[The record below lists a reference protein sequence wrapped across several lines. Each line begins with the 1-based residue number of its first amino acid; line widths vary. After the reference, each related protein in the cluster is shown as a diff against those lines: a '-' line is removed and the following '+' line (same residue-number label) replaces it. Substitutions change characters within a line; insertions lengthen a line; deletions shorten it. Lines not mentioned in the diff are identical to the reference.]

1 MTKVLSWIA
10 TALGV
15 VIRPCY
21 SLTGNYALAIL
32 LFVLF
37 SKIILLP
44 LSVWVQNNSIKL
56 VKMQPEVNWLN
67 VHHFGDA
74 ETIAEEHAKI
84 NKKYRYNVWVG
95 LIPIFIQ
102 FVLLLGIV
110 QVIYHPLN
118 YVLGIDPATIS
129 EIEAIA
135 SEISGMSVGD
145 NAIQLTAVDLIQGG
159 EHAARFAAVDASVL
173 ASVSAL
179 RMTLFGLSL
188 ALLPIKKLGITLLF
202 PAIAAGSSWLLCYT
216 QNKSQVLQAEQSNW
230 NKYGVMAF
238 SVALSLYLGF
248 GVPAGIAYYWT
259 LSNLAAIAQ
268 MYLLNIAINPKK
280 HVDYEELRKSQAAL
294 SELKALARAGK
305 PKGKDPN
312 RKREKADYKRF
323 FHVANKHL
331 VFYSEKNG
339 FWKYYADIIESLLR
353 RTNVKI
359 HYVTNDPDDAIFER
373 AKTEPRLVPYYIGQ
387 RKLVITLMK
396 MDAEVVVMTTPD
408 LDNFQ
413 LKRSY
418 VKKDVEY
425 IYTPHD
431 MMSIHMGFRKGAMDH
446 FDTVL
451 CVGPQQTAEIR
462 QTEKVYG
469 LPEKKLIPCGY
480 VLLDDLRRDFKA
492 AEKGDKPRIL
502 IAPSWQDDNLLDSV
516 IDDLLS
522 ELLGKGYRITVRPH
536 PEYVKRY
543 RLRLDQLIE
552 RYAGADSE
560 ELIFETD
567 FTSNR
572 SIWESDLLITDW
584 SGISVEY
591 SYTTERP
598 CLFINTKIKCL
609 NPEWEKIGITPL
621 EIALRDRI
629 GVSLEKEAVKGKAG
643 STVADMLER
652 ADEWKEKIAAVRDEN
667 VFNPGKCGEAAADY
681 IIQTLRQRREKAK
694 NDSESKK

>member
-1 MTKVLSWIA
+1 
-10 TALGV
+10 
-15 VIRPCY
+15 
-21 SLTGNYALAIL
+21 
-32 LFVLF
+32 
-37 SKIILLP
+37 
-44 LSVWVQNNSIKL
+44 
-56 VKMQPEVNWLN
+56 LN

-74 ETIAEEHAKI
+74 EYIAEEHAKI
-84 NKKYRYNVWVG
+84 NKKYRYNVWIG
-95 LIPIFIQ
+95 LIPILIQ

-110 QVIYHPLN
+110 QVIYNPLR

-129 EIEAIA
+129 EIGEIA
-135 SEISGMSVGD
+135 SEISGIGIGD
-145 NAIQLTAVDLIQGG
+145 NALQLTAVDLIKGG
-159 EHAARFAAVDASVL
+159 EYAAEFASIDASVL
-173 ASVSAL
+173 STISSL
-179 RMTLFGLSL
+179 EMSLFGLSL
-188 ALLPIKKLGITLLF
+188 ALLPIKKLGITLIF
-202 PAIAAGSSWLLCYT
+202 PAIAALSSWLLCYT

-238 SVALSLYLGF
+238 SVGLSLYLGF

-259 LSNLAAIAQ
+259 LSNLAAILQ

-294 SELKALARAGK
+294 SELKALARSGK

-339 FWKYYADIIESLLR
+339 FWKYYADIIEQLLR
-353 RTNVKI
+353 RTNLKI
-359 HYVTNDPDDAIFER
+359 HYITNDPDDAIFER

-387 RKLVITLMK
+387 RKLVLTLMK

-431 MMSIHMGFRKGAMDH
+431 MMSVHMGFRKGAMDH

-451 CVGPQQTAEIR
+451 CSGPRQIDEIR
-462 QTEKVYG
+462 ATERVYG
-469 LPEKKLIPCGY
+469 LPAKNLIPCGY
-480 VLLDDLRRDFKA
+480 VLLDDLRRDFKPG
-492 AEKGDKPRIL
+492 EKGDKPRIL
-502 IAPSWQDDNLLDSV
+502 IAPSWQEDNLLDSV

-522 ELLGKGYRITVRPH
+522 ELLGQGYRITVRPH

-552 RYAGADSE
+552 RYAGADPD
-560 ELIFETD
+560 ELSFETD

-572 SIWESDLLITDW
+572 SIWESDLLVTDW

-609 NPEWEKIGITPL
+609 NPEWEKIGLTPL
-621 EIALRDRI
+621 EISLRDEI
-629 GVSLEKEAVKGKAG
+629 GVSLEKDAVKGEAKK
-643 STVADMLER
+643 TVAEMLTN
-652 ADEWKEKIAAVRDEN
+652 ADKWREKIAAVRDEL
-667 VFNPGKCGEAAADY
+667 VFNPGRCGEVAADY
-681 IIQTLRQRREKAK
+681 IITALQKRRAK
-694 NDSESKK
+694 K

>member
-10 TALGV
+10 TALGL

-21 SLTGNYALAIL
+21 NLTGNYALAIL
-32 LFVLF
+32 LFVLI

-44 LSVWVQNNSIKL
+44 LSIWVQNNSIKL

-74 ETIAEEHAKI
+74 EYIAEEHAKI
-84 NKKYRYNVWVG
+84 NKKYRYNVWIG
-95 LIPIFIQ
+95 LIPILIQ

-110 QVIYHPLN
+110 QVIYNPLR

-129 EIEAIA
+129 EIGEIA
-135 SEISGMSVGD
+135 SEISGIGIGD
-145 NAIQLTAVDLIQGG
+145 NALQLTAVDLIKGG
-159 EHAARFAAVDASVL
+159 EYAAEFASIDASVL
-173 ASVSAL
+173 STISSL
-179 RMTLFGLSL
+179 EMSLFGLSL
-188 ALLPIKKLGITLLF
+188 ALLPIKKLGITLIF
-202 PAIAAGSSWLLCYT
+202 PAIAALSSWLLCYT

-238 SVALSLYLGF
+238 SVGLSLYLGF

-259 LSNLAAIAQ
+259 LSNLAAILQ

-294 SELKALARAGK
+294 SELKALARSGK

-339 FWKYYADIIESLLR
+339 FWKYYADIIEQLLR
-353 RTNVKI
+353 RTNLKI
-359 HYVTNDPDDAIFER
+359 HYITNDPDDAIFER

-387 RKLVITLMK
+387 RKLVLTLMK

-431 MMSIHMGFRKGAMDH
+431 MMSVHMGFRKGAMDH

-451 CVGPQQTAEIR
+451 CSGPRQIDEIR
-462 QTEKVYG
+462 ATERVYG
-469 LPEKKLIPCGY
+469 LPAKNLIPCGY
-480 VLLDDLRRDFKA
+480 VLLDDLRRDFKPG
-492 AEKGDKPRIL
+492 EKGDKPRIL
-502 IAPSWQDDNLLDSV
+502 IAPSWQEDNLLDSV

-522 ELLGKGYRITVRPH
+522 ELLGQGYRITVRPH

-552 RYAGADSE
+552 RYAGADPD
-560 ELIFETD
+560 ELSFETD

-572 SIWESDLLITDW
+572 SIWESDLLVTDW

-609 NPEWEKIGITPL
+609 NPEWEKIGLTPL
-621 EIALRDRI
+621 EISLRDEI
-629 GVSLEKEAVKGKAG
+629 GVSLEKDAVKGEAKK
-643 STVADMLER
+643 TVAEMLTN
-652 ADEWKEKIAAVRDEN
+652 ADKWREKIAAVRDEL
-667 VFNPGKCGEAAADY
+667 VFNPGRCGEVAADY
-681 IIQTLRQRREKAK
+681 IITALQKRRAK
-694 NDSESKK
+694 K

>member
-1 MTKVLSWIA
+1 MTKILSWIA
-10 TALGV
+10 TALGF

-32 LFVLF
+32 LFVLI
-37 SKIILLP
+37 SKVILLP

-67 VHHFGDA
+67 VHHFGDT
-74 ETIAEEHAKI
+74 EYIAEEHAKI
-84 NKKYRYNVWVG
+84 YKRYHYNVWIG
-95 LIPIFIQ
+95 LIPILIQ

-110 QVIYHPLN
+110 QVIYNPLN
-118 YVLGIDPATIS
+118 YVLGLDPATIS
-129 EIEAIA
+129 EIGSITADL
-135 SEISGMSVGD
+135 SGLSVGD
-145 NAIQLTAVDLIQGG
+145 NAIQLTAVDLIKGG
-159 EHAARFAAVDASVL
+159 EHAAAFASVDPAAL

-179 RMTLFGLSL
+179 NMSLFTLSL
-188 ALLPIKKLGITLLF
+188 ALLPIKRLGVTLIF
-202 PAIAAGSSWLLCYT
+202 PALAAGSSWLLCYT

-259 LSNLAAIAQ
+259 LSNLAAILQ

-280 HVDYEELRKSQAAL
+280 HVDYDELRKSQAAL
-294 SELKALARAGK
+294 TELKALANAGK

-312 RKREKADYKRF
+312 RKRERADYKRF
-323 FHVANKHL
+323 FRVANKHL

-339 FWKYYADIIESLLR
+339 FWKYYADIVESLLR

-359 HYVTNDPDDAIFER
+359 HYVTSDPDDAIFER
-373 AKTEPRLVPYYIGQ
+373 AKTEPRLVPYYVGS
-387 RKLVITLMK
+387 RKLVLTMMK

-418 VKKDVEY
+418 IKKDVEY

-431 MMSIHMGFRKGAMDH
+431 MMSVHMGFRKDAMAH
-446 FDTVL
+446 FDAIL
-451 CVGPQQTAEIR
+451 CVGPQQTEELRALER
-462 QTEKVYG
+462 TYG
-469 LPEKKLIPCGY
+469 FPEKKLIPCGY
-480 VLLDDLRRDFKA
+480 VQLDDLRKNFKESA
-492 AEKGDKPRIL
+492 RGDKPRIL
-502 IAPSWQDDNLLDSV
+502 IAPSCQEDNLLDSV
-516 IDDLLS
+516 IDG
-522 ELLGKGYRITVRPH
+522 LLGQLLGQGYRITVRPH

-543 RLRLDQLIE
+543 RIRLDQLIE
-552 RYAGADSE
+552 RYADADPE
-560 ELIFETD
+560 ELVFETD
-567 FTSNR
+567 FTSNA

-584 SGISVEY
+584 SGISVEF

-598 CLFINTKIKCL
+598 CLFVNTRIKCQ

-621 EIALRDRI
+621 EIALRDKI
-629 GVSLEKEAVKGKAG
+629 GVSLEKDEVETKTRA
-643 STVADMLER
+643 TVSDMLAHASDWR
-652 ADEWKEKIAAVRDEN
+652 AEIAAVRDQN
-667 VFNPGKCGEAAADY
+667 VFNPGRCGEVAADY
-681 IIQTLRQRREKAK
+681 IIRTLSEKREKAK
-694 NDSESKK
+694 KK

>member
-1 MTKVLSWIA
+1 MTKILSWIA
-10 TALGV
+10 AALGF

-32 LFVLF
+32 LFVLI
-37 SKIILLP
+37 SKVILLP

-67 VHHFGDA
+67 VHHFGDT
-74 ETIAEEHAKI
+74 EYIAEEHAKI
-84 NKKYRYNVWVG
+84 YKRYHYNVWIG
-95 LIPIFIQ
+95 LIPILIQ

-110 QVIYHPLN
+110 QVIYNPLR
-118 YVLGIDPATIS
+118 YVLGIDAATIS
-129 EIEAIA
+129 QIETIA
-135 SEISGMSVGD
+135 ADLSGLSIKD
-145 NAIQLTAVDLIQGG
+145 NAIQLTAVDLIKGG
-159 EHAARFAAVDASVL
+159 EHAAAFASVDP
-173 ASVSAL
+173 AAL
-179 RMTLFGLSL
+179 SSISSLNMSLFTLSL
-188 ALLPIKKLGITLLF
+188 ALLPIKRLGVTLLF
-202 PAIAAGSSWLLCYT
+202 PALAAGSSWLLCYT

-259 LSNLAAIAQ
+259 LSNLAAILQ

-280 HVDYEELRKSQAAL
+280 QVDYDELRKSQAAL
-294 SELKALARAGK
+294 SELKALAQAGK

-323 FHVANKHL
+323 FRVANKHL

-339 FWKYYADIIESLLR
+339 FWKYYADIVENLLR
-353 RTNVKI
+353 RTNLKI

-373 AKTEPRLVPYYIGQ
+373 AKTEPRLIPYYIGA
-387 RKLVITLMK
+387 RKLVLTMMK

-418 VKKDVEY
+418 IKKDVEY

-431 MMSIHMGFRKGAMDH
+431 MMSVHMGFRKGSMDH
-446 FDTVL
+446 FDAIL
-451 CVGPQQTAEIR
+451 CVGPQQMEEIR
-462 QTEKVYG
+462 ATERLYG

-480 VLLDDLRRDFKA
+480 VQLDDLRKNFKA
-492 AEKGDKPRIL
+492 CERGDKPRIL
-502 IAPSWQDDNLLDSV
+502 IAPSWQEDNLLDSV
-516 IDDLLS
+516 IDG
-522 ELLGKGYRITVRPH
+522 LLGQLLGQGYRITVRPH

-543 RLRLDQLIE
+543 RIRLDQLIE
-552 RYAGADSE
+552 RYADADPE

-567 FTSNR
+567 FTSNA
-572 SIWESDLLITDW
+572 SIWGSDLLITDW
-584 SGISVEY
+584 SGISVEF

-598 CLFINTKIKCL
+598 CLFVNTKIKCQ
-609 NPEWEKIGITPL
+609 NPEWEKVGITPL
-621 EIALRDRI
+621 EIALRDEI
-629 GVSLEKEAVKGKAG
+629 GVSLEKDEVESKTRE
-643 STVADMLER
+643 TVAGMVAHAND
-652 ADEWKEKIAAVRDEN
+652 WKAQIAAVRDKN
-667 VFNPGKCGEAAADY
+667 VFNPGRCGEAAADY
-681 IIQTLRQRREKAK
+681 IIRTLSEKREQAK
-694 NDSESKK
+694 KK

>member
-10 TALGV
+10 TALGL

-21 SLTGNYALAIL
+21 NLTGNYALAIL
-32 LFVLF
+32 LFVLI

-44 LSVWVQNNSIKL
+44 LSIWVQNNSIKL

-74 ETIAEEHAKI
+74 EYIAEEHAKI
-84 NKKYRYNVWVG
+84 NKKYRYNVWIG
-95 LIPIFIQ
+95 LIPILIQ

-110 QVIYHPLN
+110 QVIYNPLR

-129 EIEAIA
+129 EIGEIA
-135 SEISGMSVGD
+135 SEISGIGIGD
-145 NAIQLTAVDLIQGG
+145 NALQLTAVDLIKGG
-159 EHAARFAAVDASVL
+159 EYAAEFASIDASVL
-173 ASVSAL
+173 STISSL
-179 RMTLFGLSL
+179 EMSLFGLSL
-188 ALLPIKKLGITLLF
+188 ALLPIKKLGITLIF
-202 PAIAAGSSWLLCYT
+202 PAIAALSSWLLCYT

-238 SVALSLYLGF
+238 SVGLSLYLGF

-259 LSNLAAIAQ
+259 LSNLAAILQ

-294 SELKALARAGK
+294 SELKALARSGK

-339 FWKYYADIIESLLR
+339 FWKYYADIIEELLR
-353 RTNVKI
+353 RTNLKI

-373 AKTEPRLVPYYIGQ
+373 AKTEPRLVPYYIGT
-387 RKLVITLMK
+387 RKIVMALMR

-408 LDNFQ
+408 LNTYQ
-413 LKRSY
+413 LKRSF
-418 VKKDVEY
+418 VKRDVEY

-431 MMSIHMGFRKGAMDH
+431 MMSTHMGFRKGALDH

-451 CVGPQQTAEIR
+451 CVGPQQTEEIR
-462 QTEKVYG
+462 ATEKVYG
-469 LPEKKLIPCGY
+469 LPEKKLLPCGY
-480 VLLDDLRRDFKA
+480 VLLDDLRRDFKPA
-492 AEKGDKPRIL
+492 PIGDKPRIL
-502 IAPSWQDDNLLDSV
+502 IAPSWQEDNLLDSV
-516 IDDLLS
+516 IDDLIS
-522 ELLGKGYRITVRPH
+522 ELSGKGYRITVRPH

-543 RLRLDQLIE
+543 RARLDQLLE
-552 RYAGADSE
+552 RYAGADPE

-567 FTSNR
+567 FSSNR

-584 SGISVEY
+584 SGISVEF

-598 CLFINTKIKCL
+598 CVFVNTKIKCL
-609 NPEWEKIGITPL
+609 NPEWEKLGITPL
-621 EIALRDRI
+621 EIALRDKI
-629 GVSLEKEAVKGKAG
+629 GVSLDKDAVKGRIAE
-643 STVADMLER
+643 TVSSMLTKR
-652 ADEWKEKIAAVRDEN
+652 DEWRSQIAAVRDEN
-667 VFNPGKCGEAAADY
+667 VFNPGKCGAVAADY
-681 IIQTLRQRREKAK
+681 IIKTLSEKRESAKAK
-694 NDSESKK
+694 K

>member
-10 TALGV
+10 TALGL

-21 SLTGNYALAIL
+21 NLTGNYALAIL
-32 LFVLF
+32 LFVLI

-44 LSVWVQNNSIKL
+44 LSIWVQNNSIKL

-74 ETIAEEHAKI
+74 EYIAEEHAKI
-84 NKKYRYNVWVG
+84 NKKYRYNVWIG
-95 LIPIFIQ
+95 LIPILIQ

-110 QVIYHPLN
+110 QVIYNPLR

-129 EIEAIA
+129 EIGEIA
-135 SEISGMSVGD
+135 SEISGIGIGD
-145 NAIQLTAVDLIQGG
+145 NALQLTAVDLIKGG
-159 EHAARFAAVDASVL
+159 EYAAEFSSIDASVL
-173 ASVSAL
+173 STISSL
-179 RMTLFGLSL
+179 EMSLFGLSL
-188 ALLPIKKLGITLLF
+188 ALLPIKKLGITLIF
-202 PAIAAGSSWLLCYT
+202 PAIAALSSWLLCYT

-238 SVALSLYLGF
+238 SVGLSLYLGF

-259 LSNLAAIAQ
+259 LSNLAAILQ

-294 SELKALARAGK
+294 SELKALARSGK

-339 FWKYYADIIESLLR
+339 FWKYYADIIEQLLR
-353 RTNVKI
+353 RTNLKI
-359 HYVTNDPDDAIFER
+359 HYITNDPDDAIFER

-387 RKLVITLMK
+387 RKLVLTLMK

-431 MMSIHMGFRKGAMDH
+431 MMSVHMGFRKGAMDH

-451 CVGPQQTAEIR
+451 CSGPRQIEEIR
-462 QTEKVYG
+462 ATERVYG
-469 LPEKKLIPCGY
+469 LPAKNLIPCGY
-480 VLLDDLRRDFKA
+480 VLLDDLRRDFKPG
-492 AEKGDKPRIL
+492 EKGDKPRIL
-502 IAPSWQDDNLLDSV
+502 IAPSWQEDNLLDSV
-516 IDDLLS
+516 IDDLLGQ
-522 ELLGKGYRITVRPH
+522 LLGRGYRITVRPH

-552 RYAGADSE
+552 RYADADPE
-560 ELIFETD
+560 ELTFETD

-572 SIWESDLLITDW
+572 SIWESDLLVTDW

-609 NPEWEKIGITPL
+609 NPEWEKIGLTPL
-621 EIALRDRI
+621 EISLRDEI
-629 GVSLEKEAVKGKAG
+629 GVSLEKDAVKGEAKK
-643 STVADMLER
+643 TVAEMLTN
-652 ADEWKEKIAAVRDEN
+652 ADKWREKIAAVRDEL
-667 VFNPGKCGEAAADY
+667 VFNPGRCGEVAADY
-681 IIQTLRQRREKAK
+681 IITALQKRRAK
-694 NDSESKK
+694 K

>member
-10 TALGV
+10 TALGL

-21 SLTGNYALAIL
+21 NLTGNYALAIL
-32 LFVLF
+32 LFVLI

-44 LSVWVQNNSIKL
+44 LSIWVQNNSIKL

-74 ETIAEEHAKI
+74 EYIAEEHAKI
-84 NKKYRYNVWVG
+84 NKKYRYNVWIG
-95 LIPIFIQ
+95 LIPILIQ

-110 QVIYHPLN
+110 QVIYNPLR

-129 EIEAIA
+129 EIGEIA
-135 SEISGMSVGD
+135 SEISGIGVGD
-145 NAIQLTAVDLIQGG
+145 NALQLTAVDLIKGG
-159 EHAARFAAVDASVL
+159 EYAAEFASIDASVL
-173 ASVSAL
+173 STISSL
-179 RMTLFGLSL
+179 EMSLFGLSL
-188 ALLPIKKLGITLLF
+188 ALLPIKKLGITLIF
-202 PAIAAGSSWLLCYT
+202 PAIAALSSWLLCYT

-238 SVALSLYLGF
+238 SVGLSLYLGF

-259 LSNLAAIAQ
+259 LSNLAAILQ

-294 SELKALARAGK
+294 SELKALARSGK

-339 FWKYYADIIESLLR
+339 FWKYYADIIEQLLR
-353 RTNVKI
+353 RTNLKI
-359 HYVTNDPDDAIFER
+359 HYITNDPDDAIFER

-387 RKLVITLMK
+387 RKLVLTLMK

-431 MMSIHMGFRKGAMDH
+431 MMSVHMGFRKGAMDH

-451 CVGPQQTAEIR
+451 CSGPRQIEEIR
-462 QTEKVYG
+462 ATERVYG
-469 LPEKKLIPCGY
+469 LPAKNLIPCGY
-480 VLLDDLRRDFKA
+480 VLLDDLRRDFKPG
-492 AEKGDKPRIL
+492 EKGDKPRIL
-502 IAPSWQDDNLLDSV
+502 IAPSWQEDNLLDSV

-522 ELLGKGYRITVRPH
+522 ELLGQGYRITVRPH

-552 RYAGADSE
+552 RYAGADPE
-560 ELIFETD
+560 ELTFESD

-572 SIWESDLLITDW
+572 SIWESDLLVTDW

-609 NPEWEKIGITPL
+609 NPEWEKIGLTPL
-621 EIALRDRI
+621 EISLRDEI
-629 GVSLEKEAVKGKAG
+629 GVSLEKDAVKGEAKK
-643 STVADMLER
+643 TVAEMLTN
-652 ADEWKEKIAAVRDEN
+652 ADKWREKIAAVRDEL
-667 VFNPGKCGEAAADY
+667 VFNPGRCGEVAADY
-681 IIQTLRQRREKAK
+681 IITALQKRRAK
-694 NDSESKK
+694 K

>member
-10 TALGV
+10 TALGL

-21 SLTGNYALAIL
+21 NLTGNYALAIL
-32 LFVLF
+32 LFVLI
-37 SKIILLP
+37 SKSILLP
-44 LSVWVQNNSIKL
+44 LSIWVQNNSIKL

-74 ETIAEEHAKI
+74 EYIAEEHAKI
-84 NKKYRYNVWVG
+84 NKKYRYNVWIG
-95 LIPIFIQ
+95 LIPILIQ

-110 QVIYHPLN
+110 QVIYNPLR

-129 EIEAIA
+129 EIGEIA
-135 SEISGMSVGD
+135 SEISGIGVGD
-145 NAIQLTAVDLIQGG
+145 NALQLTAVDLIKGG
-159 EHAARFAAVDASVL
+159 EYAAEFASIDASVL
-173 ASVSAL
+173 STISSL
-179 RMTLFGLSL
+179 EMSLFGLSL
-188 ALLPIKKLGITLLF
+188 ALLPIKKLGITLIF
-202 PAIAAGSSWLLCYT
+202 PAIAALSSWLLCYT

-238 SVALSLYLGF
+238 SVGLSLYLGF

-259 LSNLAAIAQ
+259 LSNLAAILQ

-294 SELKALARAGK
+294 SELKALARSGK

-339 FWKYYADIIESLLR
+339 FWKYYADIIEQLLR
-353 RTNVKI
+353 RTNLKI
-359 HYVTNDPDDAIFER
+359 HYITNDPDDAIFER

-387 RKLVITLMK
+387 RKLVLTLMK

-431 MMSIHMGFRKGAMDH
+431 MMSVHMGFRKGAMDH

-451 CVGPQQTAEIR
+451 CSGPRQIDEIR
-462 QTEKVYG
+462 ATERVYG
-469 LPEKKLIPCGY
+469 LPAKNLIPCGY
-480 VLLDDLRRDFKA
+480 VLLDDLRRDFKPG
-492 AEKGDKPRIL
+492 EKGDKPRIL
-502 IAPSWQDDNLLDSV
+502 IAPSWQEDNLLDSV

-522 ELLGKGYRITVRPH
+522 ELLGQGYRITVRPH

-552 RYAGADSE
+552 RYADADPD
-560 ELIFETD
+560 ELTFESD

-572 SIWESDLLITDW
+572 SIWESDLLVTDW

-609 NPEWEKIGITPL
+609 NPEWEKIGLTPL
-621 EIALRDRI
+621 EISLRDEI
-629 GVSLEKEAVKGKAG
+629 GVSLEKDAVKGEAKK
-643 STVADMLER
+643 TVAEMLTNDDKWR
-652 ADEWKEKIAAVRDEN
+652 EKIAAVRDEL
-667 VFNPGKCGEAAADY
+667 VFNPGRCGEVAADY
-681 IIQTLRQRREKAK
+681 IITALQKRRAK
-694 NDSESKK
+694 K

>member
-10 TALGV
+10 TALGL

-21 SLTGNYALAIL
+21 NLTGNYALAIL
-32 LFVLF
+32 LFVLI

-44 LSVWVQNNSIKL
+44 LSIWVQNNSIKL

-74 ETIAEEHAKI
+74 EYIAEEHAKI
-84 NKKYRYNVWVG
+84 NKKYRYNVWIG
-95 LIPIFIQ
+95 LIPILIQ

-110 QVIYHPLN
+110 QVIYNPLR

-129 EIEAIA
+129 EIGEIA
-135 SEISGMSVGD
+135 SEISGIGIGD
-145 NAIQLTAVDLIQGG
+145 NALQLTAVDLIKGG
-159 EHAARFAAVDASVL
+159 EYAAEFASIDASVL
-173 ASVSAL
+173 STISSL
-179 RMTLFGLSL
+179 EMSLFGLSL
-188 ALLPIKKLGITLLF
+188 ALLPIKKLGITLIF
-202 PAIAAGSSWLLCYT
+202 PAIAALSSWLLCYT

-238 SVALSLYLGF
+238 SVGLSLYLGF

-259 LSNLAAIAQ
+259 LSNLSAILQ

-294 SELKALARAGK
+294 SELKALARSGK

-339 FWKYYADIIESLLR
+339 FWKYYADIIEQLLR
-353 RTNVKI
+353 RTNLKI
-359 HYVTNDPDDAIFER
+359 HYITNDPDDAIFER

-387 RKLVITLMK
+387 RKLVLTLMK
-396 MDAEVVVMTTPD
+396 MDAEIVVMTTPD

-431 MMSIHMGFRKGAMDH
+431 MMSVHMGFRKGAMDH

-451 CVGPQQTAEIR
+451 CSGPRQIDEIR
-462 QTEKVYG
+462 ATERVYG
-469 LPEKKLIPCGY
+469 LPAKNLIPCGY
-480 VLLDDLRRDFKA
+480 VLLDDLRRDFKPG
-492 AEKGDKPRIL
+492 EKGDKPRIL
-502 IAPSWQDDNLLDSV
+502 IAPSWQEDNLLDSV

-522 ELLGKGYRITVRPH
+522 ELLGQGYRITVRPH

-552 RYAGADSE
+552 RYAGADPD
-560 ELIFETD
+560 ELTFETD

-572 SIWESDLLITDW
+572 SIWESDLLVTDW

-609 NPEWEKIGITPL
+609 NPEWEKIGLTPL
-621 EIALRDRI
+621 EISLRDEI
-629 GVSLEKEAVKGKAG
+629 GVSLEKDAVKGEAKK
-643 STVADMLER
+643 TVAEMLTN
-652 ADEWKEKIAAVRDEN
+652 ADKWREKIAAVRDEL
-667 VFNPGKCGEAAADY
+667 VFNPGRCGEVAADY
-681 IIQTLRQRREKAK
+681 IITALQKRRAK
-694 NDSESKK
+694 K

>member
-10 TALGV
+10 SVLGL

-21 SLTGNYALAIL
+21 RLTGNYALAIL
-32 LFVLF
+32 LFVLI

-44 LSVWVQNNSIKL
+44 LSVWVQKNSIKL

-74 ETIAEEHAKI
+74 EYIAEEHAKI
-84 NKKYRYNVWVG
+84 YKKYRYNVWIG
-95 LIPIFIQ
+95 LIPILIQ

-110 QVIYHPLN
+110 QVIYNPLRF
-118 YVLGIDPATIS
+118 VLGIDPAAIA
-129 EIEAIA
+129 EIQAIA
-135 SEISGMSVGD
+135 SEISGMSVSD
-145 NAIQLTAVDLIQGG
+145 NAIQLTAVDLIKGG
-159 EHAARFAAVDASVL
+159 EYAAEFASVDASVL
-173 ASVSAL
+173 ASVSSL
-179 RMTLFGLSL
+179 EMSLFGLSL
-188 ALLPIKKLGITLLF
+188 ALLPIRKLGITLLF
-202 PAIAAGSSWLLCYT
+202 PALAASSSWLLCYT

-268 MYLLNIAINPKK
+268 MYLLNVAIDPKK
-280 HVDYEELRKSQAAL
+280 QVDYDELRKSQAAL
-294 SELKALARAGK
+294 SELKALAGAGK

-312 RKREKADYKRF
+312 RGREKQDYKRF
-323 FHVANKHL
+323 FRVANKHL
-331 VFYSEKNG
+331 VIYSEKSG
-339 FWKYYADIIESLLR
+339 FWKYYADIVDSLLR

-359 HYVTNDPDDAIFER
+359 HYITNDPADAIFER

-387 RKLVITLMK
+387 RKLVVTMMK

-408 LDNFQ
+408 LDNYQ

-431 MMSIHMGFRKGAMDH
+431 MMSVHMGFRKGALDH
-446 FDTVL
+446 FDTIF
-451 CVGPQQTAEIR
+451 CVGPQQTEEIR
-462 QTEKVYG
+462 ATERVYG

-480 VLLDDLRRDFKA
+480 VLLDDLRKSFKPT
-492 AEKGDKPRIL
+492 ERGDKPRIL
-502 IAPSWQDDNLLDSV
+502 IAPSWQEDNLLDSV
-516 IDDLLS
+516 IDDLLG
-522 ELLGKGYRITVRPH
+522 ELLGQGYRVTVRPH

-543 RLRLDQLIE
+543 RARLDQLIE
-552 RYAGADSE
+552 RYAGTDPD
-560 ELIFETD
+560 ELVFETD
-567 FTSNR
+567 FTSNA
-572 SIWESDLLITDW
+572 SIWGSDLLITDW

-609 NPEWEKIGITPL
+609 NPEWEKIGVTPL
-621 EIALRDRI
+621 EIALRDKI
-629 GVSLEKEAVKGKAG
+629 GVSLEKDDVKEKAG
-643 STVADMLER
+643 ETVRSMLSHAD
-652 ADEWKEKIAAVRDEN
+652 DWKEKIAAVRDQN
-667 VFNPGKCGEAAADY
+667 VFNPGRCGEVAADY
-681 IIQTLRQRREKAK
+681 II
-694 NDSESKK
+694 

>member
-10 TALGV
+10 TALGL

-21 SLTGNYALAIL
+21 NLTGNYALAIL
-32 LFVLF
+32 LFVLI

-44 LSVWVQNNSIKL
+44 LSIWVQNNSIKL

-74 ETIAEEHAKI
+74 EYIAEEHAKI
-84 NKKYRYNVWVG
+84 NKKYRYNVWIG
-95 LIPIFIQ
+95 LIPILIQ

-110 QVIYHPLN
+110 QVIYNPLR

-129 EIEAIA
+129 EIGEIA
-135 SEISGMSVGD
+135 SEISGIGIGD
-145 NAIQLTAVDLIQGG
+145 NALQLTAVDLIKGG
-159 EHAARFAAVDASVL
+159 EYAAEFASIDASVL
-173 ASVSAL
+173 STISSL
-179 RMTLFGLSL
+179 EMSLFGLSL
-188 ALLPIKKLGITLLF
+188 ALLPIKKLGITLIF
-202 PAIAAGSSWLLCYT
+202 PAIAALSSWLLCYT

-238 SVALSLYLGF
+238 SVGLSLYLGF

-259 LSNLAAIAQ
+259 LSNLAAILQ

-294 SELKALARAGK
+294 SELKALARSGK

-339 FWKYYADIIESLLR
+339 FWKYYADIIEQLLR
-353 RTNVKI
+353 RTNLKI
-359 HYVTNDPDDAIFER
+359 HYITNDPDDAIFER

-387 RKLVITLMK
+387 RKLVLTLMK

-431 MMSIHMGFRKGAMDH
+431 MMSVHMGFRKGAMDH

-451 CVGPQQTAEIR
+451 CSGPRQIDEIR
-462 QTEKVYG
+462 ATERVYG
-469 LPEKKLIPCGY
+469 LPAKNLIPCGY
-480 VLLDDLRRDFKA
+480 VLLDDLRRDFKPG
-492 AEKGDKPRIL
+492 EKGDKPRIL
-502 IAPSWQDDNLLDSV
+502 IAPSWQGDNLLDSV

-522 ELLGKGYRITVRPH
+522 ELLGQGYRITVRPH

-552 RYAGADSE
+552 RYAGADPD
-560 ELIFETD
+560 ELTFETD

-572 SIWESDLLITDW
+572 SIWESDLLVTDW

-609 NPEWEKIGITPL
+609 NPEWEKIGLTPL
-621 EIALRDRI
+621 EISLRDEI
-629 GVSLEKEAVKGKAG
+629 GVSLEKDAVKGEAKK
-643 STVADMLER
+643 TVAEMLTN
-652 ADEWKEKIAAVRDEN
+652 ADKWREKIAAVRDEL
-667 VFNPGKCGEAAADY
+667 VFNPGRCGEVAADY
-681 IIQTLRQRREKAK
+681 IITALQKRRAK
-694 NDSESKK
+694 K

>member
-1 MTKVLSWIA
+1 MSKVLSWIA
-10 TALGV
+10 TALGL

-21 SLTGNYALAIL
+21 RLTGNYALAIL
-32 LFVLF
+32 LFVLI
-37 SKIILLP
+37 SKVILLP

-84 NKKYRYNVWVG
+84 HKKYRYNVWVG
-95 LIPIFIQ
+95 LIPILIQ

-110 QVIYHPLN
+110 QVIYNPLT
-118 YVLGIDPATIS
+118 YVLGIDSATVS
-129 EIEAIA
+129 EIGAITA
-135 SEISGMSVGD
+135 DISGLSAGD
-145 NAIQLTAVDLIQGG
+145 NAIQLTAVDLVKGG
-159 EHAARFAAVDASVL
+159 EYAARFASVDASVL
-173 ASVSAL
+173 SAISSL
-179 RMTLFGLSL
+179 EMSLFGLSL
-188 ALLPIKKLGITLLF
+188 ALLPIKKLGIALIF
-202 PAIAAGSSWLLCYT
+202 PALAAASSWLLCYT

-294 SELKALARAGK
+294 SELRSLAQAGK

-323 FHVANKHL
+323 FRVANKHL
-331 VFYSEKNG
+331 VVYSEKSG
-339 FWKYYADIIESLLR
+339 FWKYYADIVESLLR

-373 AKTEPRLVPYYIGQ
+373 AKSEPRLVPYYIGQ
-387 RKLVITLMK
+387 RKLVLTLMK
-396 MDAEVVVMTTPD
+396 MDAEVVLMTTPD
-408 LDNFQ
+408 LDNYQ

-418 VKKDVEY
+418 VKRDVEY

-431 MMSIHMGFRKGAMDH
+431 MMSVHMGFRKGAMDH
-446 FDTVL
+446 FDTVF
-451 CVGPQQTAEIR
+451 CVGPQQMREIR
-462 QTEKVYG
+462 KTEEVYG

-480 VLLDDLRRDFKA
+480 VLLDDLRRDFKPGK
-492 AEKGDKPRIL
+492 KGDKPRIL
-502 IAPSWQDDNLLDSV
+502 IAPSWQEDNLLDSV
-516 IDDLLS
+516 IDDLLGG
-522 ELLGKGYRITVRPH
+522 LLGQGYRITVRPH

-543 RLRLDQLIE
+543 RIRLDQLIE
-552 RYAGADSE
+552 RYAGADPD
-560 ELIFETD
+560 ELTFEID
-567 FTSNR
+567 FSSNH
-572 SIWESDLLITDW
+572 SIWESDLLVTDW
-584 SGISVEY
+584 SGISVEF

-598 CLFINTKIKCL
+598 CLFVNTKIKCQ

-621 EIALRDRI
+621 EVALRDRI
-629 GVSLEKEAVKGKAG
+629 GVSLEKDEVKDKTSDTVSNMLAHSADWKAQ
-643 STVADMLER
+643 
-652 ADEWKEKIAAVRDEN
+652 IAAVRDEN
-667 VFNPGKCGEAAADY
+667 VFNPGRCGEVAADY
-681 IIQTLRQRREKAK
+681 IIGVLSERRKNAK
-694 NDSESKK
+694 KS

>member
-10 TALGV
+10 TALGL

-21 SLTGNYALAIL
+21 NLTGNYALAIL
-32 LFVLF
+32 LFVLI

-44 LSVWVQNNSIKL
+44 LSIWVQNNSIKL

-74 ETIAEEHAKI
+74 EYIAEEHAKI
-84 NKKYRYNVWVG
+84 NKKYRYNVWIG
-95 LIPIFIQ
+95 LIPILIQ

-110 QVIYHPLN
+110 QVIYNPLR

-129 EIEAIA
+129 EIGEIA
-135 SEISGMSVGD
+135 SEISGIGIGD
-145 NAIQLTAVDLIQGG
+145 NALQLTAVDLIKGG
-159 EHAARFAAVDASVL
+159 EYAAEFASIDASVL
-173 ASVSAL
+173 STISSL
-179 RMTLFGLSL
+179 EMSLFGLSL
-188 ALLPIKKLGITLLF
+188 ALLPIKKLGITLIF
-202 PAIAAGSSWLLCYT
+202 PAIAALSSWLLCYT

-238 SVALSLYLGF
+238 SVGLSLYLGF

-259 LSNLAAIAQ
+259 LSNLAAILQ

-294 SELKALARAGK
+294 SELKALARSGK

-339 FWKYYADIIESLLR
+339 FWKYYADIIEQLLR
-353 RTNVKI
+353 RTNLKI
-359 HYVTNDPDDAIFER
+359 HYITNDPDDAIFER

-387 RKLVITLMK
+387 RKLVLTLMK

-431 MMSIHMGFRKGAMDH
+431 MMSVHMGFRKGAMDH

-451 CVGPQQTAEIR
+451 CSGPRQIDEIR
-462 QTEKVYG
+462 ATERVYG
-469 LPEKKLIPCGY
+469 LPAKNLIPCGY
-480 VLLDDLRRDFKA
+480 VLLDDLRRDFKPS
-492 AEKGDKPRIL
+492 EKGDKPRIL
-502 IAPSWQDDNLLDSV
+502 IAPSWQGDNLLDSV

-522 ELLGKGYRITVRPH
+522 ELLGQGYRITVRPH

-552 RYAGADSE
+552 RYAGADPD
-560 ELIFETD
+560 ELTFETD

-572 SIWESDLLITDW
+572 SIWESDLLVTDW

-609 NPEWEKIGITPL
+609 NPEWEKIGLTPL
-621 EIALRDRI
+621 EISLRDEI
-629 GVSLEKEAVKGKAG
+629 GVSLEKDAVKGEAKK
-643 STVADMLER
+643 TVAEMLTN
-652 ADEWKEKIAAVRDEN
+652 ADKWREKIAAVRDEL
-667 VFNPGKCGEAAADY
+667 VFNPGRCGEVAADY
-681 IIQTLRQRREKAK
+681 IITALQKRRAK
-694 NDSESKK
+694 K

>member
-1 MTKVLSWIA
+1 MTKVLSWLA
-10 TALGV
+10 TPLGA
-15 VIRPCY
+15 VIRLCY
-21 SLTGNYALAIL
+21 DLTGNYALAIL

-67 VHHFGDA
+67 VNHFGDA
-74 ETIAEEHAKI
+74 EYIAEEHAKI
-84 NKKYRYNVWVG
+84 YKKYRYNVWIG
-95 LIPIFIQ
+95 LIPILVQ

-110 QVIYHPLN
+110 QVIYNPLT
-118 YVLGIDPATIS
+118 YVLGIDASTVS
-129 EIEAIA
+129 GIESIA
-135 SEISGMSVGD
+135 SEISGISVEE
-145 NAIQLTAVDLIQGG
+145 NAIQLTAVKLVKSG
-159 EHAARFAAVDASVL
+159 EYAAEFASVDAAVLS
-173 ASVSAL
+173 SISAL
-179 RMTLFGLSL
+179 QMSLFGLSL
-188 ALLPIKKLGITLLF
+188 ALLPIKELGITLIF
-202 PAIAAGSSWLLCYT
+202 PAIAAGSSWLLCFT

-238 SVALSLYLGF
+238 SVGLSLYLGF

-280 HVDYEELRKSQAAL
+280 YVDYEELRKSQAAL
-294 SELKALARAGK
+294 SELKALARSGK
-305 PKGKDPN
+305 PEGKDPN

-331 VFYSEKNG
+331 VFYSEKSG
-339 FWKYYADIIESLLR
+339 FWKYYADIVEELLR
-353 RTNVKI
+353 RTNLKI
-359 HYVTNDPDDAIFER
+359 HYITNDPDDAIFER
-373 AKTEPRLVPYYIGQ
+373 AKTEPRLVPYYIGP
-387 RKLVITLMK
+387 RKLVVTLMK

-408 LDNFQ
+408 LNTYQ

-431 MMSIHMGFRKGAMDH
+431 MMSVHMGFRKGAMDH

-451 CVGPQQTAEIR
+451 CVGPQQMEEIR
-462 QTEKVYG
+462 KTEEVYG

-480 VLLDDLRRDFKA
+480 VLLDDLRRDFVPA
-492 AEKGDKPRIL
+492 PISDKPRIL
-502 IAPSWQDDNLLDSV
+502 IAPSWQEDNLLDSV

-522 ELLGKGYRITVRPH
+522 ELLGKGYKITVRPH

-543 RLRLDQLIE
+543 RLRLDQLIG
-552 RYAGADSE
+552 RYAGADPE
-560 ELIFETD
+560 ELVFETD
-567 FTSNR
+567 FSSNR

-584 SGISVEY
+584 SGISVEF

-609 NPEWEKIGITPL
+609 NPEWEKLGITPL
-621 EIALRDRI
+621 EIALRDQI
-629 GVSLEKEAVKGKAG
+629 GVSLEKDAVKEKAG
-643 STVADMLER
+643 ETVASMLAHR
-652 ADEWKEKIAAVRDEN
+652 NEWKETIAAVRDKN
-667 VFNPGKCGEAAADY
+667 VFNPGKCGTAAADY
-681 IIQTLRQRREKAK
+681 IISALKKHRE
-694 NDSESKK
+694 NNKK

>member
-10 TALGV
+10 TALGL

-21 SLTGNYALAIL
+21 NLTGNYALAIL
-32 LFVLF
+32 LFVLI

-44 LSVWVQNNSIKL
+44 LSIWVQNNSIKL

-74 ETIAEEHAKI
+74 EYIAEEHAKI
-84 NKKYRYNVWVG
+84 NKKYRYNVWIG
-95 LIPIFIQ
+95 LIPILIQ

-110 QVIYHPLN
+110 QVIYNPLR

-129 EIEAIA
+129 EIGEIA
-135 SEISGMSVGD
+135 SEISGIGIGD
-145 NAIQLTAVDLIQGG
+145 NALQLTAVDLIKGG
-159 EHAARFAAVDASVL
+159 EYAAEFASIDASVL
-173 ASVSAL
+173 STISSL
-179 RMTLFGLSL
+179 EMSLFGLSL
-188 ALLPIKKLGITLLF
+188 ALLPIKKLGITLIF
-202 PAIAAGSSWLLCYT
+202 PAIAALSSWLLCYT

-238 SVALSLYLGF
+238 SVGLSLYLGF

-259 LSNLAAIAQ
+259 LSNLAAILQ

-294 SELKALARAGK
+294 SELKALARSGK

-339 FWKYYADIIESLLR
+339 FWKYYADIIEQLLR
-353 RTNVKI
+353 RTNLKI
-359 HYVTNDPDDAIFER
+359 HYITNDPDDAIFER

-387 RKLVITLMK
+387 RKLVLTLMK

-431 MMSIHMGFRKGAMDH
+431 MMSVHMGFRKGAMDH

-451 CVGPQQTAEIR
+451 CSGPRQIDEIR
-462 QTEKVYG
+462 ATERVYG
-469 LPEKKLIPCGY
+469 LPAKNLIPCGY
-480 VLLDDLRRDFKA
+480 VLLDDLRRDFKPG
-492 AEKGDKPRIL
+492 EKGDKPRIL
-502 IAPSWQDDNLLDSV
+502 IAPSWQGDNLIDSV

-522 ELLGKGYRITVRPH
+522 ELLGQGYRITVRPH

-552 RYAGADSE
+552 RYAGADPD
-560 ELIFETD
+560 ELTFETD

-572 SIWESDLLITDW
+572 SIWESDLLVTDW

-609 NPEWEKIGITPL
+609 NPEWEKIGLTPL
-621 EIALRDRI
+621 EISLRDEI
-629 GVSLEKEAVKGKAG
+629 GVSLEKDAVKGEAKK
-643 STVADMLER
+643 TVAEMLTN
-652 ADEWKEKIAAVRDEN
+652 ADKWREKIAAVRDEL
-667 VFNPGKCGEAAADY
+667 VFNPGRCGEVAADY
-681 IIQTLRQRREKAK
+681 IITALQKRRAK
-694 NDSESKK
+694 K

>member
-10 TALGV
+10 TALGL

-21 SLTGNYALAIL
+21 NLTGNYALAIL
-32 LFVLF
+32 LFVLI

-44 LSVWVQNNSIKL
+44 LSIWVQNNSIKL

-74 ETIAEEHAKI
+74 EYIAEEHAKI
-84 NKKYRYNVWVG
+84 NKKYRYNVWIG
-95 LIPIFIQ
+95 LIPILIQ

-110 QVIYHPLN
+110 QVIYNPLR

-129 EIEAIA
+129 EIGEIA
-135 SEISGMSVGD
+135 SEISGIGIGD
-145 NAIQLTAVDLIQGG
+145 NALQLTAVDLIKGG
-159 EHAARFAAVDASVL
+159 EYAAEFASIDASVL
-173 ASVSAL
+173 STISSL
-179 RMTLFGLSL
+179 EMSLFGLSL
-188 ALLPIKKLGITLLF
+188 ALLPIKKLGITLIF
-202 PAIAAGSSWLLCYT
+202 PAIAALSSWLLCYT

-238 SVALSLYLGF
+238 SVGLSLYLGF

-259 LSNLAAIAQ
+259 LSNLAAILQ

-294 SELKALARAGK
+294 SELKALARSGK

-339 FWKYYADIIESLLR
+339 FWKYYADIIEQLLR
-353 RTNVKI
+353 RTNLKI
-359 HYVTNDPDDAIFER
+359 HYITNDPDDAIFER

-387 RKLVITLMK
+387 RKLVLTLMK

-431 MMSIHMGFRKGAMDH
+431 MMSVHMGFRKGAMDH

-451 CVGPQQTAEIR
+451 CSGPRQIDEIR
-462 QTEKVYG
+462 ATERVYG
-469 LPEKKLIPCGY
+469 LPAKNLIPCGY
-480 VLLDDLRRDFKA
+480 VLLDDLRRDFKPG
-492 AEKGDKPRIL
+492 EKGDKPRIL
-502 IAPSWQDDNLLDSV
+502 IAPSWQEDNLLDSV

-522 ELLGKGYRITVRPH
+522 ELLGQGYRITVRPH

-552 RYAGADSE
+552 RYAGADPD
-560 ELIFETD
+560 ELTFETD

-572 SIWESDLLITDW
+572 SIWESDLLVTDW

-609 NPEWEKIGITPL
+609 NPEWEKIGLTPL
-621 EIALRDRI
+621 EISLRDEI
-629 GVSLEKEAVKGKAG
+629 GVSLEKDAVKGEAKK
-643 STVADMLER
+643 TVAEMLGN
-652 ADEWKEKIAAVRDEN
+652 ADKWREKIAAVRDEL
-667 VFNPGKCGEAAADY
+667 VFNPGRCGEVAADY
-681 IIQTLRQRREKAK
+681 IITALQKRRAK
-694 NDSESKK
+694 K

>member
-10 TALGV
+10 TALGL

-21 SLTGNYALAIL
+21 NLTGNYALAIL
-32 LFVLF
+32 LFVLI

-44 LSVWVQNNSIKL
+44 LSIWVQNNSIKL

-74 ETIAEEHAKI
+74 EYIAEEHAKI
-84 NKKYRYNVWVG
+84 NKKYRYNVWIG
-95 LIPIFIQ
+95 LIPILIQ

-110 QVIYHPLN
+110 QVIYNPLT
-118 YVLGIDPATIS
+118 YVLGIDPATVS
-129 EIEAIA
+129 EIGTIA
-135 SEISGMSVGD
+135 SEISGIGIGD
-145 NAIQLTAVDLIQGG
+145 NALQLTAVDLIKGG
-159 EHAARFAAVDASVL
+159 EYAAEFASIDASVL
-173 ASVSAL
+173 STISSL
-179 RMTLFGLSL
+179 EMSLFGLSL
-188 ALLPIKKLGITLLF
+188 ALLPIKKLGITLIF
-202 PAIAAGSSWLLCYT
+202 PAIAALSSWLLCYT

-238 SVALSLYLGF
+238 SVGLSLYLGF

-259 LSNLAAIAQ
+259 LSNLAAILQ

-294 SELKALARAGK
+294 SELKALARSGK

-339 FWKYYADIIESLLR
+339 FWKYYADIIEQLLR
-353 RTNVKI
+353 RTNLKI
-359 HYVTNDPDDAIFER
+359 HYITNDPDDAIFER
-373 AKTEPRLVPYYIGQ
+373 AKTEPRLVPYYVGQ
-387 RKLVITLMK
+387 RKLVLTLMK

-431 MMSIHMGFRKGAMDH
+431 MMSVHMGFRKGAMDH

-451 CVGPQQTAEIR
+451 CSGPRQIEEIR
-462 QTEKVYG
+462 ATERVYG
-469 LPEKKLIPCGY
+469 LPAKNLIPCGY
-480 VLLDDLRRDFKA
+480 VLLDDLRRDFKPG
-492 AEKGDKPRIL
+492 EKGDKPRIL
-502 IAPSWQDDNLLDSV
+502 IAPSWQEDNLLDSV
-516 IDDLLS
+516 IDDLLGQ
-522 ELLGKGYRITVRPH
+522 LLGRGYRITVRPH

-552 RYAGADSE
+552 RYAGADPD
-560 ELIFETD
+560 ELTFETD
-567 FTSNR
+567 FSSNR
-572 SIWESDLLITDW
+572 SIWESDLLVTDW

-598 CLFINTKIKCL
+598 CLFINTRIKCL

-621 EIALRDRI
+621 EISLRDEI
-629 GVSLEKEAVKGKAG
+629 GVSLEKDAVKEQAGKTISEMLAN
-643 STVADMLER
+643 ADDWR
-652 ADEWKEKIAAVRDEN
+652 EKIAAVRDEL
-667 VFNPGKCGEAAADY
+667 VFNPGRCGEVAADY
-681 IIQTLRQRREKAK
+681 IIRALKEHREKNK
-694 NDSESKK
+694 NDKK